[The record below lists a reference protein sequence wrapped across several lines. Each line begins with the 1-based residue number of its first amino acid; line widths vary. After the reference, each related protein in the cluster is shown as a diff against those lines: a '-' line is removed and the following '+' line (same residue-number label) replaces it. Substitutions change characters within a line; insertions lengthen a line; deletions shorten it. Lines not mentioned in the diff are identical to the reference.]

1 MIVHSFP
8 TLDDDLTVVNA
19 ARASFGKEKAV
30 FDEADAKLIRYLA
43 KHNHIMPFAH
53 PHIRFRISA
62 PIFVARQLA
71 KHQVGG
77 VWSEESRRYVDDE
90 PEIYEPKV
98 WRERAEN
105 VKQGSGGALH
115 AGDSFLTDT
124 VYQTAVNDAQRAY
137 QILLKRGVA
146 PEQARMV
153 LPLASMTT
161 WIWTGSLLFFSRVCK
176 LRLDAHA
183 QAETREVAEKIAYEC
198 AKVFPVS
205 WAALMGSEAGC

>member
-53 PHIRFRISA
+53 PHIRFRIEA

-90 PEIYEPKV
+90 PDIYEPKT
-98 WRERAEN
+98 WRSRADN
-105 VKQGSGGALH
+105 VKQGSGADLDAASRMMAGA
-115 AGDSFLTDT
+115 
-124 VYQTAVNDAQRAY
+124 VYDDAVSKAVQAY
-137 QILLKRGVA
+137 EDMLRLGVA
-146 PEQARMV
+146 PEMARGV

-176 LRLDAHA
+176 LRLDSHA

-198 AKVFPVS
+198 GKVFPVA
-205 WAALMGSEAGC
+205 WEALMAN

>member
-1 MIVHSFP
+1 MITVHSFS

-19 ARASFGKEKAV
+19 ARASFGKQKEV

-53 PHIRFRISA
+53 PHIRFRIEA

-77 VWSEESRRYVDDE
+77 VWSEESRRYVDDW
-90 PEIYEPKV
+90 PDIYGPMF

-105 VKQGSGGALH
+105 VKQGSGARLKVYADSLADDAYNEAMAAAL
-115 AGDSFLTDT
+115 
-124 VYQTAVNDAQRAY
+124 NAY
-137 QILLKRGVA
+137 SRLLELGVA
-146 PEQARMV
+146 PEMARAV
-153 LPLASMTT
+153 LPQAAMTT

-176 LRLDAHA
+176 LRLDTDA

-198 AKVFPVS
+198 RKVFPVS
-205 WAALMGSEAGC
+205 WKALMGDEK

>member
-1 MIVHSFP
+1 MIVQSFP

-19 ARASFGKEKAV
+19 ARASFGKQKEV

-43 KHNHIMPFAH
+43 KHQHIMPFAH
-53 PHIRFRISA
+53 PHIRFRIEA

-90 PEIYEPKV
+90 PDIYEPKT
-98 WRERAEN
+98 WRSRADN
-105 VKQGSGGALH
+105 VKQGSGADLDAASRMM
-115 AGDSFLTDT
+115 AGS
-124 VYQTAVNDAQRAY
+124 VYDDAVSKAVQAY
-137 QILLKRGVA
+137 EDMLRLGVA
-146 PEQARMV
+146 PEMARGV

-176 LRLDAHA
+176 LRLDSHA
-183 QAETREVAEKIAYEC
+183 QAETREVAEEIAERC
-198 AKVFPVS
+198 AEVFPVS
-205 WAALMGSEAGC
+205 WAALMEGV

>member
-43 KHNHIMPFAH
+43 KHQHIMPFAH
-53 PHIRFRISA
+53 PHIRFRIKA

-90 PEIYEPKV
+90 PTVHTPDQ
-98 WRERAEN
+98 WRGRADN
-105 VKQGSGGALH
+105 VKQGSGGPLDDGNTYICNRTYNA
-115 AGDSFLTDT
+115 
-124 VYQTAVNDAQRAY
+124 AVGIATEAY
-137 QILLKRGVA
+137 YTLLEHGVA
-146 PEQARMV
+146 PEMARGV

-183 QAETREVAEKIAYEC
+183 QAETREIAEKIAYEC

-205 WAALMGSEAGC
+205 WEALMGSEAGC

>member
-1 MIVHSFP
+1 MIVQSFP

-19 ARASFGKEKAV
+19 ARASFGKQKEV

-43 KHNHIMPFAH
+43 KHQHIMPFAH
-53 PHIRFRISA
+53 PHIRFRIEA

-77 VWSEESRRYVDDE
+77 VWSEESRRYVDGE
-90 PEIYEPKV
+90 PDIYEPKT
-98 WRERAEN
+98 WRSRADN
-105 VKQGSGGALH
+105 VKQGSGADLDAASRMMAGA
-115 AGDSFLTDT
+115 
-124 VYQTAVNDAQRAY
+124 VYDDAVSKAVQAY
-137 QILLKRGVA
+137 EDMLRLGVA
-146 PEQARMV
+146 PEMARGV

-183 QAETREVAEKIAYEC
+183 QAETREVAEEIAERC
-198 AKVFPVS
+198 AEVFPVS
-205 WAALMGSEAGC
+205 WAALMEGV